1 MYMSIQEIVDAA
13 NNRQKPIYQL
23 AIEQEME
30 ITKASYEEIWSKMEK
45 NLVTMENAVKRSIE
59 GNGVFSPTGLTGG
72 DAVKIKKYRE
82 NGKTLSGD
90 WMMFGVQSAFGVNE
104 VNSAM
109 GVICATPTAGAS
121 GTIPGVLFSIKDT
134 LQLSHEETV
143 HFLFTS
149 ALFGMVVANNACIS
163 GAFGGCQAEVGSA
176 SAMAAAAAVEA
187 SGGTPQQSSEAFA
200 TALQNLLGLVCDPV
214 AGLVEI
220 PCVKRNAVGTAN
232 ALVAADIALAGVT
245 NVINA
250 DETIEAMYRVGKQ
263 MPRELRETGL
273 GGIAATPT
281 GIAIKNKIFGE
292 KKDNKF
298 I

>member
-1 MYMSIQEIVDAA
+1 MYMTIKEIVDAA
-13 NNRQKPIYQL
+13 NKRQKPIYEL
-23 AIEQEME
+23 AIEQEIE
-30 ITKASYEEIWSKMEK
+30 QTKKSYEEIRNKMEK
-45 NLVTMENAVKRSIE
+45 NLATMENSINKSIE
-59 GNGVFSPTGLTGG
+59 GDGVFSPTGLTGG

-90 WMMFGVQSAFGVNE
+90 LMVLGVQNAIGVNE
-104 VNSAM
+104 VNASL

-134 LQLSHEETV
+134 LQLSHEDMV

-149 ALFGMVVANNACIS
+149 ALFGMIVANKACIS
-163 GAFGGCQAEVGSA
+163 GAYGGCQAEVGSA

-187 SGGTPQQSSEAFA
+187 AGGTAQQSSEAFS

-220 PCVKRNAVGTAN
+220 PCVKRNAIGTAN
-232 ALVAADIALAGVT
+232 ALVAADIALAGVD
-245 NVINA
+245 NIINA
-250 DETIEAMYRVGKQ
+250 DEAIEAMYKVGRQ

-281 GIAIKNKIFGE
+281 GITIKSKIFGE
-292 KKDNKF
+292 IQLKQ
-298 I
+298 

>member
-1 MYMSIQEIVDAA
+1 MYMTIKEIVDAA
-13 NNRQKPIYQL
+13 NKRQKPIYEL
-23 AIEQEME
+23 AIEQEIE
-30 ITKASYEEIWSKMEK
+30 QTKKSYEEIRNKMEK
-45 NLVTMENAVKRSIE
+45 NLVTMENSINKSIE
-59 GNGVFSPTGLTGG
+59 GDGVFSPTGLTGG

-90 WMMFGVQSAFGVNE
+90 LMVLGVQNAIGVNE
-104 VNSAM
+104 VNASL

-121 GTIPGVLFSIKDT
+121 GTIPGVLFSIKET
-134 LQLSHEETV
+134 LQLSHEDMV

-149 ALFGMVVANNACIS
+149 ALFGMIVANKACIS
-163 GAFGGCQAEVGSA
+163 GAYGGCQAEVGSA

-187 SGGTPQQSSEAFA
+187 AGGTPQQSSEAFS

-220 PCVKRNAVGTAN
+220 PCVKRNAIGTAN
-232 ALVAADIALAGVT
+232 ALVAADIALASVD
-245 NVINA
+245 NIINA
-250 DETIEAMYRVGKQ
+250 DEAIEAMYRVGRQ

-281 GIAIKNKIFGE
+281 GITIKSKIFGE
-292 KKDNKF
+292 IQLKQ
-298 I
+298 

>member
-1 MYMSIQEIVDAA
+1 MYMSIKEIVDAA
-13 NNRQKPIYQL
+13 NSRQKPIYEL
-23 AIEQEME
+23 AIEQEIE
-30 ITKASYEEIWSKMEK
+30 QTKVSYEEIWSKMEK
-45 NLVTMENAVKRSIE
+45 NLVTMENAVKKSIE

-82 NGKTLSGD
+82 SGKTLSGD
-90 WMMFGVQSAFGVNE
+90 RMMFGVQSAFGVNE

-134 LQLSHEETV
+134 LQLSHEDTI
-143 HFLFTS
+143 HFLFTT

-281 GIAIKNKIFGE
+281 GIAIKNRIFGE